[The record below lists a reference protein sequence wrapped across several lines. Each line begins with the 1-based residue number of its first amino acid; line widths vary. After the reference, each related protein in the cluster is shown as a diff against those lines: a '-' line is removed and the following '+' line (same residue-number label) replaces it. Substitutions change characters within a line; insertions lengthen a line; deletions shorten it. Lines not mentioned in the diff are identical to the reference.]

1 MGLCSFFFYTIMEKK
16 SFTFDEIKLKL
27 VNYCVYQDRCH
38 AEVEQK
44 MREFMLI
51 EEAKDEIILY
61 LLKENYL
68 NEERFTRSYIR
79 GKFYIKHWGRNK
91 IKVNLKQKQISE
103 KLINKC
109 FDEIYE
115 PDYEKTLKKIFED
128 YYSKQTGLKEYQK
141 KSKTIKYLMGKGFE
155 YEKINDIFE

>member
-1 MGLCSFFFYTIMEKK
+1 MEKK

-91 IKVNLKQKQISE
+91 IKINLKQKQISE

>member
-91 IKVNLKQKQISE
+91 IKINLKQKQISE

-155 YEKINDIFE
+155 YEKINYIFE